1 MTSRAAWRLSI
12 SCGGIACL
20 MCTKAKKFLGA
31 SEMCAKPNG
40 RACGSWCECCVC
52 RERAQELGVCA

>member
-12 SCGGIACL
+12 SCGGIAGL
-20 MCTKAKKFLGA
+20 MCTKATGFLSA
-31 SEMCAKPNG
+31 SERRLEPNC